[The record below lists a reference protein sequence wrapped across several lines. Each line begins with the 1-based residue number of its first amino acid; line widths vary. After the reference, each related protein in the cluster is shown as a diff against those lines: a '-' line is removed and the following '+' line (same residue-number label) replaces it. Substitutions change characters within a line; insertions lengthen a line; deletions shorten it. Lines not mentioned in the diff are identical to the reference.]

1 MPHWLNAAHPLT
13 MCRKVGNDVLQQA
26 LLYAAGHS
34 GLTCSRFDDT
44 LPLLYSHAL
53 YPGFAGNGH
62 GADHHNWA
70 NAFHERADQA
80 TATSPLR
87 PPLRST
93 SAGDV
98 LCCIAC
104 NLLLHRLLFACA
116 LPASFFLCRSLLSHT
131 CPWSVAKCDLPG
143 LVHKQTCLSNLIHTF
158 RLSCLLLC
166 LMCVIRR

>member
-1 MPHWLNAAHPLT
+1 MSGLHTKNQLIKMPHWLNAAHPLT

-98 LCCIAC
+98 LVHCLQLVIASPTVCLRIAC
-104 NLLLHRLLFACA
+104 HFLFV
-116 LPASFFLCRSLLSHT
+116 SFPVVSYLSLV
-131 CPWSVAKCDLPG
+131 CG
-143 LVHKQTCLSNLIHTF
+143 Q
-158 RLSCLLLC
+158 
-166 LMCVIRR
+166 M